1 MTPIEVQEAS
11 AIIEEIAD
19 PDANIIWGMTFD
31 EAYDD
36 EVKVTI
42 IATGFDEQ
50 STDSIIKKPAR
61 DILGRKVSL
70 TRSESFITRGM
81 QQNTG
86 EIEKNEE
93 VAVAVEANADIE
105 TPAFIRKRLQG

>member
-61 DILGRKVSL
+61 DILGRKVSP

-81 QQNTG
+81 QQNTP
-86 EIEKNEE
+86 EIEEIP
-93 VAVAVEANADIE
+93 VAVEANADIE

>member
-61 DILGRKVSL
+61 DILGRKVSP

-81 QQNTG
+81 QQSTV
-86 EIEKNEE
+86 EIEKEE
-93 VAVAVEANADIE
+93 VPVAVEANADID